1 MVGPNLSHVG
11 SRTTIAAGIMQNSP
25 EHLQQWLEDPQA
37 VKPGNYMPTLH
48 LRPRD
53 VESIVAYLHSL
64 K

>member
-1 MVGPNLSHVG
+1 
-11 SRTTIAAGIMQNSP
+11 MQNSP